1 MAKPRKMTPVFLRL
15 LLAKLENP
23 KLSNKDFI
31 ALSKVYAQAS
41 GVTKPP
47 VKVGRLKNT
56 QAPILTETEQIME
69 IEAAQRKSNGQ

>member
-41 GVTKPP
+41 GVTKPA
-47 VKVGRLKNT
+47 VKAGRPKNT

-69 IEAAQRKSNGQ
+69 IEAAQRKSNG